1 MKKILLVATLSL
13 AFLAAGCGP
22 PKEAKGETAG
32 ENTEGMAQENTVRV
46 ITDGAGRGGNPG
58 NSR

>member
-22 PKEAKGETAG
+22 QKEAKGETAG
-32 ENTEGMAQENTVRV
+32 ENTEGMA
-46 ITDGAGRGGNPG
+46 
-58 NSR
+58 